1 MRLSLMSCLVA
12 GSIILLASAGCNREP
27 AAAPVKSVSFEQYMP
42 IPITLTLT
50 RTQDGGRTG
59 PIADNYRPQVRFT
72 QQGIEATC
80 AVTLG
85 NSAVALEPGDTS
97 DALLSCDTEVHANST
112 SNTFTMLEGGKPIGA
127 GTLQIP

>member
-1 MRLSLMSCLVA
+1 
-12 GSIILLASAGCNREP
+12 
-27 AAAPVKSVSFEQYMP
+27 VKSVTFEQYMP

-59 PIADNYRPQVRFT
+59 PIADNYRPQVRFA
-72 QQGIEATC
+72 QNIEATC

-97 DALLSCDTEVHANST
+97 EASLSCDTEVHVDST

-127 GTLQIP
+127 GILQIP